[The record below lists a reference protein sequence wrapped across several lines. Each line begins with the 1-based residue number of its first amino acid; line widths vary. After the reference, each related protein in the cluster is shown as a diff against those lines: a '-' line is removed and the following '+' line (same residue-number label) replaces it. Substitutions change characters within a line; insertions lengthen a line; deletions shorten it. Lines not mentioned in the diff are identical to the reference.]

1 MQKRQT
7 RDQSQGSLKAK
18 REFYTDK
25 RGYKVG
31 DMVDPADINLN
42 MKTMCFASG
51 IIGAEAL
58 PKFKVTLNANGGT
71 GDDIVR
77 ETESLFRLP
86 NCTFT
91 APANQEFKGWSADKG
106 GLSVQAVG
114 TDCSIVQDTTY
125 YAIWQN
131 IKVTIKFNANGGSGS
146 MADAKQDKGVEYTL
160 PSCTFTAPAGKE
172 FKGWSLDKSAIVTKI
187 TAADVTVYAVWQ
199 DVPKAEPEADPK
211 E

>member
-1 MQKRQT
+1 MPELKQQ
-7 RDQSQGSLKAK
+7 SLKAK

-31 DMVDPADINLN
+31 DVVDPADINLN

-71 GDDIVR
+71 GDDIVS

-91 APANQEFKGWSADKG
+91 APADKEFKGWSADKN
-106 GLSVQAVG
+106 GLSINAVG
-114 TDCSIVQDTTY
+114 TDCSVVQDTIY

-131 IKVTIKFNANGGSGS
+131 IKVTIKFNANGGTGS
-146 MADAKQDKGVEYTL
+146 MADVKQDKGSECTL
-160 PSCTFTAPAGKE
+160 PACTFTAPQGKV

-211 E
+211 KKA

>member
-1 MQKRQT
+1 MPELKQQ
-7 RDQSQGSLKAK
+7 SLKAK

-31 DMVDPADINLN
+31 DVVDPADINLN
-42 MKTMCFASG
+42 MRTMCFASG
-51 IIGAEAL
+51 IIGAESL
-58 PKFKVTLNANGGT
+58 PKFKVTLSANGGT
-71 GDDIVR
+71 GDDIVS

-91 APANQEFKGWSADKG
+91 APADKEFKGWSADKN
-106 GLSVQAVG
+106 GLSVSAVG
-114 TDCSIVQDTTY
+114 TDCSVVQDTTY

-131 IKVTIKFNANGGSGS
+131 IKVTIKFNANGGTGS
-146 MADAKQDKGVEYTL
+146 MADVKQDKGSEYTL
-160 PSCTFTAPAGKE
+160 PACTFTAPQGKV

-199 DVPKAEPEADPK
+199 DVPAEPEADPK
-211 E
+211 KKA